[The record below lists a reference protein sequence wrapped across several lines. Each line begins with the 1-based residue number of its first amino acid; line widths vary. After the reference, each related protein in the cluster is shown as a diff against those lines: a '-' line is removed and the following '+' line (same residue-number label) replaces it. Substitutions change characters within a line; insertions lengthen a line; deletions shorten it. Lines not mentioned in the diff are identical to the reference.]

1 MLRFL
6 ARFTGLWLLAGAFV
20 SLVIDGERSIASG
33 RFIPTTF
40 GEAWVAMH
48 SASFDFTRDWVEAH
62 LPGWLWN
69 PVILGVLLTW
79 LWIVLAALGAI
90 LVLIGRKRE
99 RPIGYSSRD
108 RD

>member
-20 SLVIDGERSIASG
+20 SLVIDGNRSIAAG
-33 RFIPTTF
+33 RFMLTAF
-40 GEAWVAMH
+40 GEAWYALNP
-48 SASFDFTRDWVEAH
+48 ASLDATRNWVEAH

-69 PVILGVLLTW
+69 PVILGVLLTP

-90 LVLIGRKRE
+90 LVFVGRKRE